1 MVGVTPGAQSAG
13 TGSWWADIPSPSQW
27 TQLLSCDALDN
38 GPPRFCDPTV
48 DRWTRRAQLL
58 QRSNP
63 AAANRLWA
71 RADRRITDQAAWI
84 PAIQPAWV
92 SVVSARVGGHQYVPT
107 IGVLVHR
114 LWVH

>member
-1 MVGVTPGAQSAG
+1 MVRVTPGAQSAG

-92 SVVSARVGGHQYVPT
+92 SVVSARVGSHQYVPT